1 MVLIDFLFTADTSAR
16 RFVMRAAACAT
27 LISLTALGHAQSRFE
42 EEFDDEKKPWQEI
55 AVQLPAAPA
64 AENLIPFYVSA
75 TATQSFA
82 VDGNSVTVGGD
93 GVVRYTMVTQS
104 SAGASN
110 ISYEGIRCE
119 SFEKKLY
126 AFGRSDGSWSRS
138 RRDQWEPIMR
148 NAANRQHAAL
158 ATEYFCQEKTIAG
171 NAQNIVDRLRQQK
184 SLAPHHSR

>member
-1 MVLIDFLFTADTSAR
+1 MVSIKLLFTDKTSVRPYAL
-16 RFVMRAAACAT
+16 RAAACAT
-27 LISLTALGHAQSRFE
+27 LVCLTTLGHAQSRFE

-82 VDGNSVTVGGD
+82 IDGNSLTVGSD
-93 GVVRYTMVTQS
+93 SVVRYTMVTKS
-104 SAGASN
+104 GAGASN

-126 AFGRSDGSWSRS
+126 AFGRPDGSWSRS

-171 NAQNIVDRLRQQK
+171 NAQNIVERLRQQR

>member
-1 MVLIDFLFTADTSAR
+1 MALIKFFFTDRTSAR
-16 RFVMRAAACAT
+16 SRLLRAAACAT
-27 LISLTALGHAQSRFE
+27 LVSLTASGHAQSRFE
-42 EEFDDEKKPWQEI
+42 EEFDDENKPWQEI
-55 AVQLPAAPA
+55 AIQLPAAPA

-82 VDGNSVTVGGD
+82 IDGNSVTVGSD
-93 GVVRYTMVTQS
+93 GVVRYTMVTRS
-104 SAGASN
+104 GAGASN

-126 AFGRSDGSWSRS
+126 AFGRPDGSWSRS

-158 ATEYFCQEKTIAG
+158 AMEYFCQEKTIAG
-171 NAQNIVDRLRQQK
+171 NAQNIVDRLRQQR